1 LADRNRVPVL
11 PHGLNYG
18 EWTAT
23 DRELTANWLESPFGK
38 KLLTVLEAQVTM
50 HAFADRDYSER
61 EDGIRQGMVQMLR
74 LIRELGSIDESEQEQ
89 DAD

>member
-1 LADRNRVPVL
+1 ML

-23 DRELTANWLESPFGK
+23 DRRLTANWLESPFGK
-38 KLLTVLEAQVTM
+38 KLLTVLEAQVTL

-61 EDGIRQGMVQMLR
+61 EDGVRQGMVQMLTLMRR
-74 LIRELGSIDESEQEQ
+74 LGTLDDDEQEQ